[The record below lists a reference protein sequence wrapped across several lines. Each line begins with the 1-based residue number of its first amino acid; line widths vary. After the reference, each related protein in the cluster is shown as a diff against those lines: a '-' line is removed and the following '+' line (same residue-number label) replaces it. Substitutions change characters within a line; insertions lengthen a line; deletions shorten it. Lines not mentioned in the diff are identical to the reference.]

1 MFFSRPVMSDSL
13 GPRGLQYTRPSFPS
27 PSPGVFPSSR
37 SLCQWCCPAISCS
50 DTLFF
55 FPLSFPG
62 TFSISRLFAL
72 DDQNTGASTSAS
84 VLLVNIQGWAPLR
97 FTGLILLSKG
107 LIGVFSSTCRRHQ
120 FFAVLPSNCAIDQLS
135 DIYRTPHPT
144 SQGFPGGTV
153 VKNLLASA
161 GSGRDVGS
169 IPGLRRSPGVG
180 NGNQLQYS
188 CLENTI
194 DRGVTKHRTWL
205 SSYAP
210 HPTAEHTF
218 FSSSHGTC
226 QK

>member
-62 TFSISRLFAL
+62 TFSISHLFAL

-107 LIGVFSSTCRRHQ
+107 LLGVFSSTCRRHQ
-120 FFAVLPSNCAIDQLS
+120 FFGVLPSNCAIDQLDLS

-188 CLENTI
+188 CLENPM
-194 DRGVTKHRTWL
+194 DRGAWRLQSTW
-205 SSYAP
+205 SQRAG
-210 HPTAEHTF
+210 HDWVAEHRRTVAC
-218 FSSSHGTC
+218 SL
-226 QK
+226 